1 MSDANQVSQAEGFDI
16 NDLMTEREEHNEA
29 LIRNAIERIR
39 NELVQKLECRKAI
52 TVFVPGPEH
61 IADAVEERMRAA
73 QKPNSLGSWA
83 VRKAASSDG
92 YQFTFTPS

>member
-1 MSDANQVSQAEGFDI
+1 MSEANQPGQAEGFDI
-16 NDLMTEREEHNEA
+16 NDLMTEREAANEA
-29 LIRNAIERIR
+29 AIRQAIELIRNA
-39 NELVQKLECRKAI
+39 LVQKLDCRKAI

-73 QKPNSLGSWA
+73 QKPNSRGTWA

-92 YQFTFTPS
+92 YQFTFTPQ

>member
-1 MSDANQVSQAEGFDI
+1 
-16 NDLMTEREEHNEA
+16 MTEREAANEA
-29 LIRNAIERIR
+29 AIRQAIELIRNA
-39 NELVQKLECRKAI
+39 LVQKLDCRKAI

-73 QKPNSLGSWA
+73 QKPNSRGTWA

-92 YQFTFTPS
+92 YQFTFTPQ